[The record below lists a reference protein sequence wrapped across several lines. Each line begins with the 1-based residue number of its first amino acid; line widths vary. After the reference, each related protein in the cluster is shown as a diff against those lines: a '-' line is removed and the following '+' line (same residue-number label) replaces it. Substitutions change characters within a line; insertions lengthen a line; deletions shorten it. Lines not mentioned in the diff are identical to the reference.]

1 VAQRFEAQTR
11 ELTALRLRLEQR
23 ERELADLAAAGE
35 APPTAVPPPAA
46 AGGGTAEAPAGT
58 RAPPPSP
65 PGLGGPGSAR
75 LPSGDATA
83 RVAAA
88 VRASMRGLAGV
99 ELVGGESVVLTASQ
113 LFELGEAA
121 LSPAGEATLAP
132 VAERLRRVVEE
143 APAAE
148 PWALRVDGHTDDT
161 PIRRSRY
168 RSNWELSAAR
178 ASAVAEYL
186 VRSGVPSGRL
196 MVAGLAD
203 TAPIARGRDER
214 SRQRNRRIE
223 LRVTPR

>member
-1 VAQRFEAQTR
+1 VRVA
-11 ELTALRLRLEQR
+11 
-23 ERELADLAAAGE
+23 D
-35 APPTAVPPPAA
+35 AVRSSLWGWPA
-46 AGGGTAEAPAGT
+46 
-58 RAPPPSP
+58 SSWP
-65 PGLGGPGSAR
+65 PGDR
-75 LPSGDATA
+75 
-83 RVAAA
+83 
-88 VRASMRGLAGV
+88 
-99 ELVGGESVVLTASQ
+99 VVLTASQ
-113 LFELGEAA
+113 LFALGEAA